1 MSFANIHNG
10 VKSPSP
16 NSNASLQQRSIVAAF
31 KALTGLLCRI
41 DDRALAQVP
50 DRGPLILVTNHV
62 NILEVPIIYTH
73 LQPRPVNGMVL
84 GVRWRNAMLRWL
96 LNGTASVPLYRGEP
110 NFEGLRKGIEL
121 LKQDRILIISPE
133 GTRSGHGRL
142 QKAYP
147 GFIPLALTS
156 GAPLIPVAYSK
167 GENWQNNLR
176 HLRRTD
182 FHIAVGKAFK
192 LESNG
197 ERIDGAVR
205 QKMVDEVMYR
215 IAALLPEQYRG
226 IYSDLGAATQNYLSF
241 EI

>member
-1 MSFANIHNG
+1 VN
-10 VKSPSP
+10 
-16 NSNASLQQRSIVAAF
+16 LRQRFIVVTF
-31 KALTGLLCRI
+31 KALTNLLCRI

-50 DRGPLILVTNHV
+50 ARGPLILVTNHV

-84 GVRWRNAMLRWL
+84 GAHWRHPFMRWILD
-96 LNGTASVPLYRGEP
+96 GTASVPLYRGEP

-121 LKQDRILIISPE
+121 LKQGRILVISPE

-142 QKAYP
+142 QKAHP

-167 GENWQNNLR
+167 SENWKENVR
-176 HLRRTD
+176 RLRRTD
-182 FHIAVGKAFK
+182 FHIAVGQAFK
-192 LESNG
+192 LQADG
-197 ERIDGAVR
+197 ARIDGPVR
-205 QKMVDEVMYR
+205 QQMVDEVMYR

-226 IYSDLGAATQNYLSF
+226 IYSDLGSATQKYLNF
-241 EI
+241 EV